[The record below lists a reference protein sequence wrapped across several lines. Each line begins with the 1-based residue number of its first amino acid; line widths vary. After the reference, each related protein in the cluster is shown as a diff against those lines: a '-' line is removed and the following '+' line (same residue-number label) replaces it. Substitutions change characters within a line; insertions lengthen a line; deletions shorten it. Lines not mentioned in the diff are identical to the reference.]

1 MKNLINY
8 FYNLNIDDIY
18 NKNNIYYFYYNDE
31 LYHFYIYTTNVKNI
45 DFVKDIND
53 SLKNDTLVHEII
65 VNKDNSILTYYN
77 NIPYILCRVNIN
89 INKPIS
95 LGEISYLS
103 SKTINTSAKI
113 KYNSWQE
120 LWSIKMDYLET
131 LINENGKKY
140 PIIVDSFNYFVG
152 LAENAISYYNNLSN
166 KEINPNSLIISHRII
181 NINDTVYSLY
191 DPVNITIDHKSR
203 DVAEYIKYSFFN
215 NNTNIFQELN
225 IYFKYNYYSKDDII
239 MLLSRV
245 LYPSFYFNMYEDI
258 MINNAEEKMITDI
271 TSKLDKYELYLNSI
285 FKYFNNYY
293 NIPYVDWLNRKK

>member
-18 NKNNIYYFYYNDE
+18 NKDNIYYFYYNDE
-31 LYHFYIYTTNVKNI
+31 LYHFYIYTNNVKNV

-77 NIPYILCRVNIN
+77 NIPYILCRININ

-103 SKTINTSAKI
+103 SKTINTSVKI

-181 NINDTVYSLY
+181 NINDTIYSLY

>member
-8 FYNLNIDDIY
+8 FYNLNIDNIY
-18 NKNNIYYFYYNDE
+18 NKDNIYYFYYNDE

-103 SKTINTSAKI
+103 SKTINTSVKI

>member
-18 NKNNIYYFYYNDE
+18 NKDNIYYFYYNDE
-31 LYHFYIYTTNVKNI
+31 LYHFYIYTSNVKNV
-45 DFVKDIND
+45 DFIKDIND

-181 NINDTVYSLY
+181 NINDTVY
-191 DPVNITIDHKSR
+191 
-203 DVAEYIKYSFFN
+203 
-215 NNTNIFQELN
+215 
-225 IYFKYNYYSKDDII
+225 
-239 MLLSRV
+239 
-245 LYPSFYFNMYEDI
+245 
-258 MINNAEEKMITDI
+258 
-271 TSKLDKYELYLNSI
+271 
-285 FKYFNNYY
+285 
-293 NIPYVDWLNRKK
+293 